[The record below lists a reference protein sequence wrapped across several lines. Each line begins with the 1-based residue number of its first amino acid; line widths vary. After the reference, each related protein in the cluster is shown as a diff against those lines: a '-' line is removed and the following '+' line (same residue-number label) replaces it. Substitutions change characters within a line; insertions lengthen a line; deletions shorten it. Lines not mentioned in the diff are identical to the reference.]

1 MSHSSTS
8 TLSFHDVTHTWPDG
22 TTVLHD
28 VDLGLGPG
36 VHGLVGS
43 NGSGKSTLLALA
55 AGRLQPTHGAVVVHG
70 DVAELRQDPLA
81 DTRDER
87 APATVADVLGIAPTI
102 AALRAIEDGSTEPA
116 HYDVVGDRWDVED
129 RAAAWLARLR
139 LGVDLDR
146 DVAGLSGGE
155 LVLLRTAALL
165 LDDPDVLLLDEPSNN
180 LDGRARGLLVEILA
194 SFSGL
199 VLVASHDRALLE
211 AADSITEVHA
221 GSVRTVTGGWSAFEE
236 HLESEQEAARRAV
249 RDANADVRRQERDL
263 AAARIALDRR
273 ARTARKAEREKR
285 VPKIV
290 AHGRRMQAQV
300 SAGRFRGEHEGEVE
314 RARERLDEAEQAVRD
329 DREVRLDLPGTRVP
343 GSRDVLVLDDVVL
356 PHVGTHVDLH
366 LRGPERVGLVGANGS
381 GKTTLLRVALG
392 DLEPTSGTARL
403 SVPAAHL
410 TQRITLPDESASI
423 LENVRMRAPDVSPH
437 DVRAQLARLLFRGRA
452 ADRVVSTLSGGERLR
467 AALACLLLAD
477 PAPQLVVLDEPTN
490 DLDVVSIGH
499 LVQALRSF
507 EGALLVVSHDEHF
520 LDDLQL
526 DRRVDLSIGER
537 APLT

>member
-1 MSHSSTS
+1 MSRTI
-8 TLSFHDVTHTWPDG
+8 TLSFHEVSHTWPDG
-22 TTVLHD
+22 ATVLHG

-43 NGSGKSTLLALA
+43 NGSGKSTLMALA
-55 AGRLQPTHGAVVVHG
+55 AGRLQPTHGTVVVHG

-81 DTRDER
+81 DTRTEP
-87 APATVADVLGIAPTI
+87 APATVADVLGVASTI
-102 AALRAIEDGSTEPA
+102 SALRAIEAGSTDLT
-116 HYDVVGDRWDVED
+116 HYDTVGDRWDVEE

-139 LGVDLDR
+139 LDVALDR

-180 LDGRARGLLVEILA
+180 LDGRARRVLVETLG
-194 SFSGL
+194 SFGGL
-199 VLVASHDRALLE
+199 VLVASHDRELLE

-221 GSVRTVTGGWSAFEE
+221 GSVRTVTGGWSTFEE
-236 HLESEQEAARRAV
+236 VLESEQEAARRAV
-249 RDANADVRRQERDL
+249 RDANADVHRQERDL

-300 SAGRFRGEHEGEVE
+300 SAGRFRNEHEGEVE
-314 RARERLDEAEQAVRD
+314 RARERLAEAEHSVRD
-329 DREVRLDLPGTRVP
+329 DREVTLDLPGTRVP
-343 GSRDVLVLDDVVL
+343 ASRDVLVLDDVVL

-366 LRGPERVGLVGANGS
+366 VRGPERVGLVGANGS

-392 DLEPTSGTARL
+392 DLAPTSGTARL

-410 TQRITLPDESASI
+410 TQRVTLPDESASI
-423 LENVRMRAPDVSPH
+423 LENVRLRAPDVSPH

-499 LVQALRSF
+499 LVQALRSYA
-507 EGALLVVSHDEHF
+507 GALLVVSHDERF
-520 LDDLQL
+520 LDDLEL
-526 DRRVDLSIGER
+526 DRRVDLSSGEGPR
-537 APLT
+537 MT